1 MFAYR
6 PAAGGMRLLHY
17 PAHGPTAGGT
27 AIRIRLP
34 TTIAPHFDA
43 TCVVGGARL
52 AASSPGFGGLSAVR
66 SCVCVTPAATRQTSV
81 AVWFVLNG
89 AGIVT
94 DEAEY
99 VAKFDGGL
107 LAAYQGVD
115 TAPVFTRQ
123 CIVQDVHFLRTE
135 VGKLNL
141 ALPHG
146 VFPDLVGFAQGLP
159 LA

>member
-1 MFAYR
+1 MSI
-6 PAAGGMRLLHY
+6 L
-17 PAHGPTAGGT
+17 
-27 AIRIRLP
+27 
-34 TTIAPHFDA
+34 DEK
-43 TCVVGGARL
+43 RL
-52 AASSPGFGGLSAVR
+52 ATHMPTLAPALVPSADRARPETTPCAKAVAKDIAAMHRLISPLLTRAQLHAVFAK
-66 SCVCVTPAATRQTSV
+66 V
-81 AVWFVLNG
+81 
-89 AGIVT
+89 
-94 DEAEY
+94 

-107 LAAYQGVD
+107 LSAYQGVD

-141 ALPHG
+141 ALPQG